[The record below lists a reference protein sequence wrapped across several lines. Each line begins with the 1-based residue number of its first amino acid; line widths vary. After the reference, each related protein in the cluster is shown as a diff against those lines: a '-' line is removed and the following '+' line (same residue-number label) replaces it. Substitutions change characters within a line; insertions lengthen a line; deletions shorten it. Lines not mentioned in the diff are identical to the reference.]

1 MAEPQEFVAGEAA
14 ALPESMVFT
23 LDTTTGGVLK
33 LEVVDAAHIPR
44 EITSAERLE
53 LARKFHGDVDELLE
67 RAFEAGVAALLDGDR
82 AKEERDETDDE
93 ASVRRI
99 LLEPLLEETF
109 AARDARR
116 ASIRKAIILSLIED
130 VAAARGADAEQ
141 ATSKAAS

>member
-1 MAEPQEFVAGEAA
+1 MAEPQESVAGDAA

-23 LDTTTGGVLK
+23 LDTATGGALK
-33 LEVVDAAHIPR
+33 LEVVDATHVPR
-44 EITSAERLE
+44 EITKAERLE
-53 LARKFHGDVDELLE
+53 LARKFHDGVDALLE
-67 RAFEAGVAALLDGDR
+67 RAFEAGVAVLLDGDG

-93 ASVRRI
+93 AGVRRI

-116 ASIRKAIILSLIED
+116 ASIRKAIVRSLIED
-130 VAAARGADAEQ
+130 VAAAGRPEAER